1 MRPKRSKEIRVP
13 RVIEMFSASGKF
25 AGRGSRQTATHLVEE
40 GSARWIDQGYGR
52 RCLRKTVDTSRHS
65 APSLG
70 VRDMEVSAGIVG
82 SVAEERAV
90 RHRVMAWAPRGVT
103 S

>member
-1 MRPKRSKEIRVP
+1 VP

-25 AGRGSRQTATHLVEE
+25 AGRVSKQTASRLVEE
-40 GSARWIDQGYGR
+40 GSARWIDQGYDR

-70 VRDMEVSAGIVG
+70 IRDMEVSAGIFG
-82 SVAEERAV
+82 SLAEERAV
-90 RHRVMAWAPRGVT
+90 RHRVTAWAPREVT

>member
-1 MRPKRSKEIRVP
+1 MSRVS
-13 RVIEMFSASGKF
+13 IEMFSASGKF
-25 AGRGSRQTATHLVEE
+25 AGRVSRQTASRLVEE

-70 VRDMEVSAGIVG
+70 VRDMEVSAGVVDG
-82 SVAEERAV
+82 LAEERAV
-90 RHRVMAWAPRGVT
+90 RYRVEAWGPREVT